1 MNTSGEAA
9 EVLIRIYLEGAEVG
23 LRLTGC
29 AAKNIAAALIALN
42 KEQKFSTGKTKLS
55 KMIRSGKDLKIFSIR
70 QSDLRKFTQESK
82 TYGVLFCAL
91 MSKKE
96 KDSNGL
102 IDIMV
107 RAEDASK
114 VNRIIEKFNLSTPD
128 ITTIKR
134 EVEKDISKLNS
145 IDVETKSKET
155 KILDDIK
162 NKPLNKEK
170 GEHSNPE
177 LAQTEKN
184 PLSEH
189 TLKGKEN
196 LEVGTKLERTSV
208 REKIKK
214 IKDDMKKSNL
224 GKSEIKKTEKRRETK
239 HEQPKRKKKYK
250 EKQR

>member
-9 EVLIRIYLEGAEVG
+9 EALIRIYLEGAEVG
-23 LRLTGC
+23 LRLTGS

-70 QSDLRKFTQESK
+70 QSDLKKFTKESK

-91 MSKKE
+91 MRKKE
-96 KDSNGL
+96 KKKNEL

-107 RAEDASK
+107 RADDASK
-114 VNRIIEKFNLSTPD
+114 VNRIIEKFNLSAPD

-134 EVEKDISKLNS
+134 DAEKD
-145 IDVETKSKET
+145 
-155 KILDDIK
+155 K
-162 NKPLNKEK
+162 NKSLNKEK
-170 GEHSNPE
+170 ENHSNPK

-196 LEVGTKLERTSV
+196 SEVGTKLERVSV

-214 IKDDMKKSNL
+214 IKDEMKKSIL
-224 GKSEIKKTEKRRETK
+224 GKSEKKKLEKNRETK
-239 HEQPKRKKKYK
+239 HKQPKRKKKNK
-250 EKQR
+250 ER